1 MNRISKISVFSSLL
15 VFVLI
20 SSLSVLLIN
29 NIVTVNKNIKEISD
43 LKDVLNKT
51 TQANNAYKLEIE
63 KLISYDRIKKVSEEN
78 LGLKLDG
85 NVIKETKSFKIN
97 LTDIK

>member
-51 TQANNAYKLEIE
+51 TQTNNAYKLEIE
-63 KLISYDRIKKVSEEN
+63 KLISYDRIKKISEEN
-78 LGLKLDG
+78 LGLKIDG
-85 NVIKETKSFKIN
+85 NVIKESKSFKIN

>member
-63 KLISYDRIKKVSEEN
+63 KLISYDRIKKISEEN
-78 LGLKLDG
+78 LGLKIDG
-85 NVIKETKSFKIN
+85 NVIKESKSFKIN
-97 LTDIK
+97 LKDIK